1 MIVFSPARTGSSLI
15 VGNLNRYFHTSV
27 THTHNQYEPYHNES
41 TCILSSRENIIDS
54 VLSQV
59 LVEITDEA
67 SVYSNK
73 IIVPFVLN
81 PEKFVNSYQ
90 LHRDFYG
97 QIDVSQYQRV
107 IEVLYQPL
115 MDDPYYLF
123 RQLGIL
129 EQTVYDKTNKSVYNY
144 NTLIINIDQLRQ
156 IAKRL
161 NRYDDVAVVAELEEE
176 RKRNY

>member
-1 MIVFSPARTGSSLI
+1 
-15 VGNLNRYFHTSV
+15 
-27 THTHNQYEPYHNES
+27 
-41 TCILSSRENIIDS
+41 
-54 VLSQV
+54 
-59 LVEITDEA
+59 
-67 SVYSNK
+67 
-73 IIVPFVLN
+73 
-81 PEKFVNSYQ
+81 
-90 LHRDFYG
+90 
-97 QIDVSQYQRV
+97 
-107 IEVLYQPL
+107 

-161 NRYDDVAVVAELEEE
+161 DLYDDVAVVAELEEE